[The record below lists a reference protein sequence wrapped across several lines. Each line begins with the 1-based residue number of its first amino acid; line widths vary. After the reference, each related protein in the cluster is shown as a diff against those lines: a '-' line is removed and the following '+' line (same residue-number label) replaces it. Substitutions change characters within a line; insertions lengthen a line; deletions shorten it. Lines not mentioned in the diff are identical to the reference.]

1 MSFGIAILRAVIGG
15 LFIGHGLQKLLGK
28 FGGHGLEGTGGWME
42 SIGMRPGKVHATAAG
57 AAETGGGALLVA
69 GAATPL
75 AASALTGTMTVA
87 IAKVHGAN
95 GVWGQNGGYELPLVM
110 TTALF
115 AITAAGPGRLVGRP
129 PRVGHA
135 VGAGRARLRRRRRLR
150 DDGAVQAH
158 ARARARAADDQRPA
172 GRASPSAQRIDRSLS
187 ASACAALSRVTKL
200 GPVATTSRCAGRIPY
215 RARMA
220 SISIGM

>member
-1 MSFGIAILRAVIGG
+1 
-15 LFIGHGLQKLLGK
+15 
-28 FGGHGLEGTGGWME
+28 
-42 SIGMRPGKVHATAAG
+42 
-57 AAETGGGALLVA
+57 
-69 GAATPL
+69 
-75 AASALTGTMTVA
+75 MTVA

-115 AITAAGPGRLVGRP
+115 AITAAGPGAMSVDRRSWGTPWALAAIASGVAGGFAMMELSKRTP
-129 PRVGHA
+129 EPEP
-135 VGAGRARLRRRRRLR
+135 GAG
-150 DDGAVQAH
+150 
-158 ARARARAADDQRPA
+158 DQPTASRSP
-172 GRASPSAQRIDRSLS
+172 SPSAQRIERSLS

-220 SISIGM
+220 SISTGM